1 MVKFYLNRIVSL
13 GLDSVEEYEALKGP
27 IPAKWRD
34 EVVAEFNAI
43 KNA

>member
-1 MVKFYLNRIVSL
+1 MVKFYLNRIISL
-13 GLDSVEEYEALKGP
+13 GVNSVEEYESLKGT

-34 EVVAEFNAI
+34 EVVAEFNAL